1 MHAETCL
8 HCLGDGVITALRY
21 KTMKRETKTCE
32 KCNGAKVINYK
43 SSPELL
49 ARKRRERAV
58 RRKKATI
65 PIRWVPPEKI
75 PEEYNYDI

>member
-1 MHAETCL
+1 MHTETCS

-58 RRKKATI
+58 RREKAAI